1 MIAAANV
8 FMAKTQSRQ
17 PGMVVTA
24 LSFFLLRLGAARPAP
39 RLVQMDCS
47 IEITPGKG
55 CIRQYAVARR
65 LTGPQ
70 ASRAATNG

>member
-24 LSFFLLRLGAARPAP
+24 LLFFLLRLGTARRARR
-39 RLVQMDCS
+39 RLVSD
-47 IEITPGKG
+47 G
-55 CIRQYAVARR
+55 
-65 LTGPQ
+65 LLD
-70 ASRAATNG
+70 

>member
-24 LSFFLLRLGAARPAP
+24 LLFFVLRLGAARRRWTA
-39 RLVQMDCS
+39 RLRLLPVKDVS
-47 IEITPGKG
+47 
-55 CIRQYAVARR
+55 AHAR
-65 LTGPQ
+65 LQGD
-70 ASRAATNG
+70 

>member
-24 LSFFLLRLGAARPAP
+24 LLFFLLRLGVARRAGP
-39 RLVQMDCS
+39 RLVSD
-47 IEITPGKG
+47 E
-55 CIRQYAVARR
+55 
-65 LTGPQ
+65 LLD
-70 ASRAATNG
+70 